1 MLRTGFRTLLLAA
14 GIAASLAGCAGN
26 RPLEPVDP
34 NMPTMLEIDN
44 DGRNDMRI
52 YVYRGGQRIR
62 LGTANMGQTTTFK
75 LPRSVLAGAAT
86 IRVIAEPIAGRTASI
101 SEEIMIVPGDR
112 IAMRILP

>member
-1 MLRTGFRTLLLAA
+1 MLRIAFRKLLLAGGLA
-14 GIAASLAGCAGN
+14 MGFAACAGN
-26 RPLEPVDP
+26 RPAEPVDP
-34 NMPTMLEIDN
+34 NTPSLLSVEN

-52 YVYRGGQRIR
+52 YVFRGGQRIR
-62 LGTANMGQTTTFK
+62 LGTANMGQTTEFK

-112 IAMRILP
+112 ISMRILP